1 MTNKNL
7 KVLHTAIVA
16 DTPIVVW
23 GYPGETKTA
32 TIESL
37 GKRLG
42 MKVVTIIGAVRDRTD
57 FEGFPVFQEQDP
69 ETGKPGVKLYPLP
82 WLEEL
87 IALGRRGILFLDEIN
102 GEPHIFSVLM
112 RVLAERQVGSFK
124 IDSRIVAAGNPA
136 QVSVSGL
143 NLPEVVANRLIHYQW
158 DFDDA
163 FERWAKWMTGE
174 PQAEDDLAPP
184 PSEDQLELAIQEVN
198 RLVVAYLKR
207 NASHRRGEPDPNG
220 GPWPSPRSWTL
231 AARFMGAA
239 RALGYGLDIQSLGVA
254 GAVGEVG
261 YSFIK
266 WLKELDLPDPEEVLR
281 DFSLL
286 PKTADGIF
294 VTMNAVARVVCQK
307 PSQEM
312 WNRFWALAD
321 EAAHFGHK
329 DLVADAAS
337 LVARTYKSLKDNG
350 AKLDLGFTPLAKEL
364 IHWAVKVNAIAG
376 K

>member
-1 MTNKNL
+1 MAGKNL
-7 KVLHTAIVA
+7 KVLHTAIAA

-32 TIESL
+32 TIEDL

-42 MKVVTIIGAVRDRTD
+42 MEVVTIIGAVRDRTD
-57 FEGFPVFQEQDP
+57 FEGFPVYREKDP
-69 ETGKPGVKLYPLP
+69 ETERPGVKLYPLP
-82 WLEEL
+82 WLERL

-102 GEPHIFSVLM
+102 GEPHIFPVLM
-112 RVLAERQVGSFK
+112 RVLAERHVGSFK
-124 IDSRIVAAGNPA
+124 IESRIVAAGNPA

-143 NLPEVVANRLIHYQW
+143 SLPPVVANRLIHYQW

-163 FERWAKWMTGE
+163 FERWARWMTGE
-174 PQAEDDLAPP
+174 PEAEDDLPP
-184 PSEDQLELAIQEVN
+184 IPPEDRLELAIQEVK

-207 NASHRRGEPDPNG
+207 NAGHRRGEPDPNG

-239 RALGYGLDIQSLGVA
+239 RALGYGLDIQSLGVV

-261 YSFIK
+261 YAFVK
-266 WLKELDLPDPEEVLR
+266 WLKELDLPDPEEVLK

-294 VTMNAVARVVCQK
+294 VTMNAVARVVCER
-307 PSQEM
+307 PGQEM
-312 WNRFWALAD
+312 WDRFWALAD
-321 EAAHFGHK
+321 EAARFGHK
-329 DLVADAAS
+329 DLVAEAAA
-337 LVARTYKSLKDNG
+337 LVARTYKSLKEGG
-350 AKLDLGFTPLAKEL
+350 ARLDLRFTPLAKEL
-364 IHWAVKVNAIAG
+364 VHWALKAHAIASR
-376 K
+376 